1 MTDKPKI
8 QYVREFYNYGTEAK
22 KLDFRSFRLP
32 KSGLPMERL
41 SKAETVT
48 LDPVAMVAIVA
59 AVVLLIVMAVGITQI
74 QDDWTEYDA
83 TRAYVSHLR
92 AENARLALDYQE
104 SFQLEEIANKAQG
117 LGLVPLEEVKTMTI
131 CVTVPEHTPE
141 PTWFDNV
148 KTFWQGLWAGL
159 KEE

>member
-92 AENARLALDYQE
+92 AENARLLLLLHIFHDGKLLLHFHHLLILLLFLYN
-104 SFQLEEIANKAQG
+104 L
-117 LGLVPLEEVKTMTI
+117 
-131 CVTVPEHTPE
+131 
-141 PTWFDNV
+141 
-148 KTFWQGLWAGL
+148 
-159 KEE
+159 